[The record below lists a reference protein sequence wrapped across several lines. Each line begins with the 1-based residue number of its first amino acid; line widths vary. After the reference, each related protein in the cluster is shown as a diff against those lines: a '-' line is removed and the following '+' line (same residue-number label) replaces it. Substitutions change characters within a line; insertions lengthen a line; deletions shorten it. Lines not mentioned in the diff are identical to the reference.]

1 METDCLQVVQL
12 WDKLEAQRSIIDPV
26 LRQINDLSLTF
37 QEFSFSFVSRNC
49 NKVAHFLAKQ
59 VSASHD
65 SETWHVT
72 PTCVYDL
79 IMLEALAG

>member
-49 NKVAHFLAKQ
+49 NKVAHFLAKP

>member
-1 METDCLQVVQL
+1 MFTGRAAMGQ
-12 WDKLEAQRSIIDPV
+12 AGGSRSIIDPV

-79 IMLEALAG
+79 IMLEASAS